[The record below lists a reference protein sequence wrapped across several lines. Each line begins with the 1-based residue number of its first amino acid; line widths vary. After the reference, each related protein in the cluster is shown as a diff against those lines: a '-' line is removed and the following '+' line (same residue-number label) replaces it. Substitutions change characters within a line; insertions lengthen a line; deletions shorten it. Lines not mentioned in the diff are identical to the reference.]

1 MKYSVPKAQ
10 TRTLVTCTTKA
21 AENAIK
27 EAARTKDEELYH
39 QIDVMDLIAKVIEK
53 ASDFDKVVEFTSASI
68 LSGQQAVSM
77 KTLTKLYNRTS

>member
-1 MKYSVPKAQ
+1 
-10 TRTLVTCTTKA
+10 
-21 AENAIK
+21 
-27 EAARTKDEELYH
+27 
-39 QIDVMDLIAKVIEK
+39 MDLIAKVIEK